1 MRRLPAD
8 LAAAGAAGLGSMRRD
23 RRGVAAMEFALIA
36 PVLGVLVMGMIDVE
50 QALVTQKR
58 VADVAHQ
65 IAMMATEQAV
75 EYQTNHSLVI
85 TPAEAQVSLSA
96 IYAMMPELRHP
107 SAGTRYNVTLSS
119 IAFPKNAQGAFIPA
133 VAWSV
138 AMSNLNGK
146 TADTLINN
154 APAAPFQRVCNVAPV
169 EVAANQPVTLQNLPI
184 ANMVA
189 LAPILVVDVTYTYTP
204 IFGRFVH
211 PATGTITFSRTA
223 MLMPRTFQPQSQVP
237 VEPVL
242 PIPIPIPIP
251 LPGAGP
257 GPQSQSAIYYNDPTN
272 PTPAAVCPGY
282 YYSQTS

>member
-1 MRRLPAD
+1 
-8 LAAAGAAGLGSMRRD
+8 
-23 RRGVAAMEFALIA
+23 MEFALVA

-75 EYQTNHSLVI
+75 EYQTNHSLVL
-85 TPAEAQVSLSA
+85 TPAEAQLSLSA
-96 IYAMMPELRHP
+96 IYAMMPELRDAP
-107 SAGTRYNVTLSS
+107 SGTRYNVTLSS
-119 IAFPKNAQGAFIPA
+119 MAFPENAQGAFVPA

-146 TADTLINN
+146 TPDTLITT

-184 ANMVA
+184 ANVSA
-189 LAPILVVDVTYTYTP
+189 LAPMLVVDVTYTYTP

-211 PATGTITFSRTA
+211 PSSGTITFSRTA
-223 MLMPRTFQPQSQVP
+223 MLMPRTFQPQSAW
-237 VEPVL
+237 VL
-242 PIPIPIPIP
+242 PFPFPFPLPFP
-251 LPGAGP
+251 LPGQGP
-257 GPQSQSAIYYNDPTN
+257 GPQSQSPIYYNDPTTT
-272 PTPAAVCPGY
+272 TPAAVCAGY
-282 YYSQTS
+282 DYAQSQLTL

>member
-1 MRRLPAD
+1 MQRHLRAD
-8 LAAAGAAGLGSMRRD
+8 PRTAQTAGPDSVHHD

-85 TPAEAQVSLSA
+85 TPAEAQVALSA
-96 IYAMMPELRHP
+96 IYAMMPELRAP
-107 SAGTRYNVTLSS
+107 ASGTRYNVTLSS
-119 IAFPKNAQGAFIPA
+119 IAFPEDAQGDFNPA

-146 TADTLINN
+146 TADTLITST
-154 APAAPFQRVCNVAPV
+154 PIAPFQRVCNVAPV

-189 LAPILVVDVTYTYTP
+189 LAPILVVDLTYTYTP

-223 MLMPRTFQPQSQVP
+223 MLMPRTFQPQSQW
-237 VEPVL
+237 VL
-242 PIPIPIPIP
+242 PFP
-251 LPGAGP
+251 LPPGLAKKGKGA
-257 GPQSQSAIYYNDPTN
+257 GPQSQSAIYYNDPTTL
-272 PTPAAVCPGY
+272 TPDAVCPGY
-282 YYSQTS
+282 YYSLSQLTL